1 MSIFFTLLGKEWLE
15 AWRDKR
21 LLWLPI
27 VMVLLAVA
35 QPITYYF
42 MPQILDMAGNLP
54 PGSVIQIPTPSGEEV
69 LNSTLSQF
77 GVMGTAIIVLSVMGS
92 ISQERSS
99 GVLALIMS
107 RKVRPLQYIG
117 SKWLTHAGIIWSSF
131 ALAYGL
137 AAYYV
142 VILFNPIP
150 VIRILSGLFTYS
162 IWILF
167 VMTVTLCMG
176 ALFRKMAGIAG
187 TSLLILGGFSLT
199 NSLFPKVMSWSPASA
214 LSQASSFL
222 INGKGTDSFV
232 LMLCLSLGFIF
243 CIFAG
248 TVLAFKHY
256 DSYS

>member
-1 MSIFFTLLGKEWLE
+1 MSTFFTLLGKEWLE

-27 VMVLLAVA
+27 VMMLLAIA
-35 QPITYYF
+35 QPITYYY

-54 PGSVIQIPTPSGEEV
+54 PGSVIRIPTPSGEEV

-92 ISQERSS
+92 ISQERNS

-107 RKVRPLQYIG
+107 RQVRPLQYIG
-117 SKWLTHAGIIWSSF
+117 SKWLTHLGIIWSSF
-131 ALAYGL
+131 ALAYSL
-137 AAYYV
+137 AAYYAV
-142 VILFNPIP
+142 VLFNPIP
-150 VIRILSGLFTYS
+150 MNRILAGLFTYS

-167 VMTVTLCMG
+167 VMTITLCMG

-187 TSLLILGGFSLT
+187 ISLLILGGFSLGG
-199 NSLFPKVMSWSPASA
+199 SLFPKGMSWSPASA
-214 LSQASSFL
+214 LNQAGSFL
-222 INGKGTDSFV
+222 MDGKGTDSFT
-232 LMLCLSLGFIF
+232 LMICSSLLLIICVFF
-243 CIFAG
+243 G

-256 DSYS
+256 ESYS